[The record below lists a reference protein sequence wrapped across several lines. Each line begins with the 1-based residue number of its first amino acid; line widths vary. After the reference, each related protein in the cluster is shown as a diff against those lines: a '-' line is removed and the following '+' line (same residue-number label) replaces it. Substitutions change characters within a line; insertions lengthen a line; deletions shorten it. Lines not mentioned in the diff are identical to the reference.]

1 MKNLLISILIITGF
15 IVFSCDNMEGTINFN
30 NLTSNTW
37 AADSLLANGVD
48 AGGPGQILEK
58 FNGIILFNEDGTGT
72 FGEYE
77 GTWYFANEET
87 NIVLSSD
94 SLIMPLTTLIEELT
108 SKSLKLTTV
117 FPNFVNPDDPTNIR
131 MTFKAQ

>member
-1 MKNLLISILIITGF
+1 MKNILISILFIAGIIA
-15 IVFSCDNMEGTINFN
+15 FSCDTNEHSVDFD
-30 NLTSNTW
+30 NLTSNIW
-37 AADSLLANGVD
+37 DADSLLANGED

-58 FNGIILFNEDGTGT
+58 FNGIILFNEDGSGT

-77 GTWYFANEET
+77 GTWYFANDET
-87 NIVLSSD
+87 NIVISSD

-108 SKSLKLTTV
+108 NSSLKMTTV
-117 FPNFVNPDDPTNIR
+117 FPNFVNPEDPTNIR

>member
-1 MKNLLISILIITGF
+1 MKNILISILIVTGF
-15 IVFSCDNMEGTINFN
+15 IVFSCDNGEHTTNFS
-30 NLTSNTW
+30 NLTSNVW
-37 AADSLLANGVD
+37 DADSLLANGED

-58 FNGIILFNEDGTGT
+58 FNGIILFNEDGSGT

-77 GTWYFANEET
+77 GTWYFANDET
-87 NIVLSSD
+87 NIVISSD

-108 SKSLKLTTV
+108 NSSLKMTTV
-117 FPNFVNPDDPTNIR
+117 FPNFVDPDNPTNIR